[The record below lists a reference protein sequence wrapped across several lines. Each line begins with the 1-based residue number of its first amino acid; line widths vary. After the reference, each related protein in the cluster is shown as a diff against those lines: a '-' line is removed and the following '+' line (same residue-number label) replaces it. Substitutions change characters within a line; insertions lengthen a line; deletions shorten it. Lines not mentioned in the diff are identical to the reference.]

1 MKRYLLSL
9 CMMMCGIALFAQ
21 FASNTRWPYIYE
33 HFQEGSIYFN
43 GNKKS
48 TTQLNIHLWG
58 NVLHYVSQDGKIFQS
73 TDKDI
78 IRVEIAGTPYLYA
91 DSKLMQLVGEKN
103 NNVVLKLIKGD
114 FDAMNEGTGAYGASL
129 NSSAKMDLTSLDLG
143 GMDKPSL
150 AKMQSEKNE
159 GREIPLVTQYYFI
172 VEGKLLEANKGDVT
186 DYIGDIRKNE
196 WKTFQK
202 ANKIKWKK
210 EDSLLKVLDFFTQN

>member
-1 MKRYLLSL
+1 
-9 CMMMCGIALFAQ
+9 MMCGVALYAQ
-21 FASNTRWPYIYE
+21 FAPNTRWPYINE
-33 HFQEGSIYFN
+33 HFQEGTIYFD

-48 TTQLNIHLWG
+48 TVQLNIHLWG

-73 TDKDI
+73 TDKDV
-78 IRVEIAGTPYLYA
+78 IRVEIAGIPYLYA
-91 DSKLMQLVGEKN
+91 DGKLMQLIGEKN
-103 NNVVLKLIKGD
+103 HNVVLKWVKGD

-159 GREIPLVTQYYFI
+159 GREIPLVIQYYFI
-172 VEGKLLEANKGDVT
+172 INGQMLEANKGDIADCV
-186 DYIGDIRKNE
+186 GDNRKDE
-196 WKTFQK
+196 WKIFLK